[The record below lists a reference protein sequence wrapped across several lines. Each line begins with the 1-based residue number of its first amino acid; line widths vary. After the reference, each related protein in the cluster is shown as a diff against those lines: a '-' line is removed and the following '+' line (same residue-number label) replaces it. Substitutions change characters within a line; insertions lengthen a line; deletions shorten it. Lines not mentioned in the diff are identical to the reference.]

1 MKPASLRGSLA
12 VFMGAVAAALLVQPP
27 AMALDLTF
35 VFDGVIGTFRGL
47 EAGKANAFPPA
58 EVEMN
63 FASSSGSP
71 KGRFDKAPR
80 CLLPD
85 CGYVSV
91 TADGAIFST
100 PALFHGHNAGWQL
113 LITSSAE
120 DARRLQPS
128 GSTLADGV
136 LHGSLLY
143 CPGFELHGDP
153 EQCPSPAPGTEPRS
167 GRLDPPPRGDPA
179 DPAVPGPLPFLGVA
193 AGFGF
198 SRKLRTRIRSPLSGS
213 SQTAAAPP
221 GPRPAAG

>member
-1 MKPASLRGSLA
+1 MKPASLHGSSA
-12 VFMGAVAAALLVQPP
+12 VFMGAIAAALLAQPP

-47 EAGKANAFPPA
+47 EAGKANGFPPA

-71 KGRFDKAPR
+71 KGRFNKAPR

-91 TADGAIFST
+91 TADGSIFST

-120 DARRLQPS
+120 NTRRLQPS
-128 GSTLADGV
+128 SSALEDGV
-136 LHGSLLY
+136 LYGSLLY
-143 CPGFELHGDP
+143 CPGFELHGDL
-153 EQCPSPAPGTEPRS
+153 ERCPSPAPGTETRS

-179 DPAVPGPLPFLGVA
+179 DPAVPGPAPFLGA
-193 AGFGF
+193 AAAFGF
-198 SRKLRTRIRSPLSGS
+198 SRQLRTRIRKSP
-213 SQTAAAPP
+213 Q
-221 GPRPAAG
+221 R